1 MTPADA
7 RDREIRRLKQRVA
20 ELEAELR
27 TDDLMNIL
35 SRRGLMHALDAYVK
49 EVDFHFSDPGRR
61 KSLVVKA
68 LSIVF
73 IDIDFFKHI
82 NDTHGHGVGDVV
94 LREVAQAIKR
104 SLRAVDIVGR
114 YGGEEIVV
122 GLVGA
127 DLARATQIA
136 EELRTNVESMKLEVG
151 GDDIS
156 VTASFGVS
164 AMRSGMSLHQLL
176 TEADEA
182 LYRAK
187 AEGRNRVEQYG

>member
-1 MTPADA
+1 MAPADA

-27 TDDLMNIL
+27 TDDLMNIM

-49 EVDFHFSDPGRR
+49 EVDFHLSDPDRR

-68 LSIVF
+68 LSVVF

-82 NDTHGHGVGDVV
+82 NDTHGHSAGDVV

-136 EELRTNVESMKLEVG
+136 EELRTNIESMKLQVEG
-151 GDDIS
+151 EDIA

-164 AMRSGMSLHQLL
+164 AMRSGMSLQQLL
-176 TEADEA
+176 EEADEA
-182 LYRAK
+182 MYQAK

>member
-1 MTPADA
+1 MTQADV
-7 RDREIRRLKQRVA
+7 RDKEIRRLKRRVA
-20 ELEAELR
+20 ELEAELH
-27 TDDLMNIL
+27 TDDLMSIL
-35 SRRGLMHALDAYVK
+35 SRRGLMHALGAYVQ
-49 EVDFHFSDPGRR
+49 EVDFHLSDPDRR
-61 KSLVVKA
+61 KSLIVTS
-68 LSIVF
+68 LSVVF

-127 DLARATQIA
+127 DLQRATQIA
-136 EELRTNVESMKLEVG
+136 EELRVNIESMKLHSAGSE
-151 GDDIS
+151 IA

-164 AMRSGMSLHQLL
+164 AMRAGMSLDQLL
-176 TEADEA
+176 AEADEA

-187 AEGRNRVEQYG
+187 AEGRNRVEQYV

>member
-1 MTPADA
+1 MAQADA
-7 RDREIRRLKQRVA
+7 RDREIQRLRRRVA
-20 ELEAELR
+20 ELEIELH
-27 TDDLMNIL
+27 TDDLMSVL
-35 SRRGLMHALDAYVK
+35 SRRGLMHALEAYIK
-49 EVDFHFSDPGRR
+49 EVDFYLTDPDRR
-61 KSLVVKA
+61 KSLIVKS
-68 LSIVF
+68 LSVVF
-73 IDIDFFKHI
+73 IDIDYFKQV

-94 LREVAQAIKR
+94 LREVAQAIKH

-122 GLVGA
+122 GLIGA

-136 EELRTNVESMKLEVG
+136 EELRTNIENTKIASAR
-151 GDDIS
+151 GDIR

-164 AMRSGMSLHQLL
+164 AMRAGMSLHQLL
-176 TEADEA
+176 AEADGA